1 MRSRQSLLEIFSTFL
16 QFEGDRVS
24 TWASDARLRRRM
36 QQHLEQ
42 SPNPETSANFWAL
55 YWYKTW
61 QEDAG
66 RDANAH
72 LTAYLQETCYWSA
85 QKTMTNFALT
95 QYTLPDCF
103 QVAIAKVQ
111 KVLQGFNPQ
120 QGFSLKNYASAIFS
134 STIRDTLRQRQEVDI
149 CTNWALLR
157 KVSQKRLVESLQN
170 AGLSAETITAYVL
183 AWSCFKSLYV
193 PTQETATRK
202 LPRPDEATW
211 AAIVQRYSS
220 ERSPSLPAAK
230 PETLEKWLNICAKS
244 ARSYLNPDLVSI
256 NTPKS
261 GQDTGELLDDV
272 AESSRESLL
281 ADLIADEDDQTRQDQ
296 RSQLNQRLK
305 TAITQL
311 DPELQAI
318 LRLYYQ
324 ENCTQQ
330 QMADRLEIK
339 QYTVSRRLTKAR
351 EQLLKSIAIWSQDTL
366 HISLTS
372 ALLQSM
378 SLVIEEWLQQHYKP
392 NS

>member
-1 MRSRQSLLEIFSTFL
+1 
-16 QFEGDRVS
+16 
-24 TWASDARLRRRM
+24 
-36 QQHLEQ
+36 
-42 SPNPETSANFWAL
+42 
-55 YWYKTW
+55 
-61 QEDAG
+61 
-66 RDANAH
+66 
-72 LTAYLQETCYWSA
+72 
-85 QKTMTNFALT
+85 
-95 QYTLPDCF
+95 
-103 QVAIAKVQ
+103 
-111 KVLQGFNPQ
+111 PQ
-120 QGFSLKNYASAIFS
+120 QGFSLKNYASAIFT

-170 AGLSAETITAYVL
+170 AGLSAETIATYIL

-193 PTQETATRK
+193 PTQETSTRK

-211 AAIVQRYSS
+211 AAIVQRYNTD
-220 ERSPSLPAAK
+220 RPPSLPAAK
-230 PETLEKWLNICAKS
+230 PETLEKWLNTCAQA
-244 ARSYLNPDLVSI
+244 ARSYLNPNLVSI

-272 AESSRESLL
+272 PESSRESLL

-296 RSQLNQRLK
+296 RSQLNQILEA
-305 TAITQL
+305 AIEQL
-311 DPELQAI
+311 DSELQAI
-318 LRLYYQ
+318 LHLYYR

-330 QMADRLEIK
+330 QMAERLEIK
-339 QYTVSRRLTKAR
+339 QYTISRRLTKAR
-351 EQLLKSIAIWSQDTL
+351 EQLLKKIAIWSQDTL

>member
-24 TWASDARLRRRM
+24 TWAIDARLRRRM
-36 QQHLEQ
+36 QQCLDH
-42 SPNPETSANFWAL
+42 SSPETSSNFWAL
-55 YWYKTW
+55 YWYKIW

-66 RDANAH
+66 RDSNAH

-85 QKTMTNFALT
+85 QKTMTNFALM
-95 QYTLPDCF
+95 QYTMPDCF

-111 KVLQGFNPQ
+111 KILQGFNPQ
-120 QGFSLKNYASAIFS
+120 QGFSLKNYASAIFT

-170 AGLSAETITAYVL
+170 AGLSAETITAYIL
-183 AWSCFKSLYV
+183 AWSCFKSLYI
-193 PTQETATRK
+193 PTQETSTRK

-211 AAIVQRYSS
+211 VAIVQRYNTD
-220 ERSPSLPAAK
+220 RSPSLPAAK
-230 PETLEKWLNICAKS
+230 PETLEKWLNICAQA
-244 ARSYLNPDLVSI
+244 ARSYLNPNLVSI

-272 AESSRESLL
+272 PESSRESLL
-281 ADLIADEDDQTRQDQ
+281 ADLIADEEDQTRQDQ
-296 RSQLNQRLK
+296 RSQLNQILEA
-305 TAITQL
+305 AIAQL
-311 DPELQAI
+311 DSELQAI
-318 LRLYYQ
+318 LHLYYR

-330 QMADRLEIK
+330 QMAERLEIK

-351 EQLLKSIAIWSQDTL
+351 EQLLKKIAIWSQDTL